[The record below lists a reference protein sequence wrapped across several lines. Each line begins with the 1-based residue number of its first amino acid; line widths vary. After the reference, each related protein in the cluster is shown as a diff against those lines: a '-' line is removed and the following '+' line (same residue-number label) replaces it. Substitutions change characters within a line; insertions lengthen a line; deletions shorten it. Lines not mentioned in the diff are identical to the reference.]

1 MKLNLANKLTL
12 SRFVFS
18 IIFVVLFYL
27 DGDIY
32 RILALILFVVAAVTD
47 FVDGY
52 VARSFNQITELGKLM
67 DPLADKVLVFSA
79 LVLFCE
85 RGLVPGWLVILILS
99 RDLMIGIFR
108 AVAAQKGEVIAAD
121 KIGKLKTVVQ
131 MVSTVI
137 MLTGYAFLNQTLL
150 ETGLYGLYAALALT
164 LISGYNYI
172 YKNRHIIL
180 D

>member
-12 SRFVFS
+12 SRFLFS
-18 IIFVVLFYL
+18 
-27 DGDIY
+27 
-32 RILALILFVVAAVTD
+32 ILFVVFFYMEGELFKLLALIVFVLAAVTD

-52 VARSFNQITELGKLM
+52 VARHYNQITELGKLM

-85 RGLVPGWLVILILS
+85 NGMVPGWLVILILS

-121 KIGKLKTVVQ
+121 KIGKSKTVVQ
-131 MVSTVI
+131 MVSTVL
-137 MLTGYAFLNQTLL
+137 MLTGHAMGNEALVLTA
-150 ETGLYGLYAALALT
+150 LYGLYLALALT
-164 LISGYNYI
+164 LISGVNYVI
-172 YKNRHIIL
+172 KNKHIL
-180 D
+180 GE